1 MRARAGIRWASNSV
15 RLRANTLP
23 SRRHSASSTRTPPRV
38 SR

>member
-23 SRRHSASSTRTPPRV
+23 SRRHSASSTRAPPRV